1 MYKTQVGCWKCWFG
15 CNSNCLEPYVSP
27 SIDVREFKSIEGML
41 EHVKRRN
48 KEIEKFMRYKRK
60 KEIDIGW

>member
-1 MYKTQVGCWKCWFG
+1 MK
-15 CNSNCLEPYVSP
+15 SPYE
-27 SIDVREFKSIEGML
+27 IAWDITL